1 MPPAYNNK
9 RPAGGAGSSSQQAK
23 KPYKPARDEDEDDM
37 DDIDEMIDEEE
48 EMMEEMLN
56 SATQPPPE
64 EVEAVQ
70 LLGTKDMKDFERR
83 WRRPPLPSLDPT
95 VDEVCFQ
102 QIEADYT
109 IHNMPADFARGST
122 EPKAAVIRLFGV
134 TKDGNS
140 VTAHVHGFRPYFYV
154 RAPNGFQQSDVA
166 PFKMALAAKLKSQ
179 MSAKDQGSECVL
191 DCAAVSRQSIMH
203 YSAGAFQPFIRIV
216 VALPTM
222 VPTARRVLENGLALP
237 RLGSVQFD
245 TFESNCQFVLRFM
258 VDRDIVGVNWLT
270 LPAGTWRP
278 RPWSDNGGAGAVE
291 KPCTTT
297 QLEVDVWFSDV
308 VSHAPDGEYLGIA
321 PMRILSF
328 DIECAGRPGVF
339 PEPEHDRVIQI
350 ANHVVLQGDTKAV
363 VKNVFCLKECAPISG
378 AQVLSFDT
386 EEQLLKSWHAFVLA
400 CDADIITGYNIVNFD
415 LPYLINRAAALK
427 ISSFP
432 YLGRIRGAV
441 TRIKDKVFQ
450 SKQTGT
456 RESKE
461 INIEGRVQF
470 DVMAVLMR
478 DYKLSSYSLNS
489 VCAHFLGE
497 QKEDVHHSI
506 ITDLQEGN
514 ADTRRRL
521 AVYCLK
527 DAYLPQRLLQKLM
540 CIINYVE
547 MARVTGVPLSYL
559 LTRGQQIKVMSQL
572 YRKVRPMGLL
582 LPVAARKQMD
592 GDKFEGATVIE
603 PIKGFYKDPI
613 ATLDFASLYPS
624 IMMAHN
630 LCYST
635 LVRRSDLPKLPAD
648 AYAKSPT
655 GDCFVK
661 SATHKGIL
669 PQILE
674 ELLAARK
681 KAKADMKAE
690 KAKPKEEFDALKYA
704 VYDGRQLAL
713 KISANSVY
721 GFTGAQVGQLPC
733 LEISSTVTAYGRQM
747 IESTKQQVEEHYNVK
762 NGYEFDAQVVYGDT
776 DSVMIK
782 FGTPDLAESMRL
794 GQDAAERITNSFIK
808 PIKLEFE
815 KCYFPYLL
823 MNKKRYAGL
832 LWTNTKKHDYMDC
845 KGIETVRRDNC
856 QLVKDVVD
864 TSLRAILIYKDPQTA
879 IAYVKSQISQLLMNE
894 MDMSKLVITK
904 ALTKTSDQYAAGNK
918 QAHVE
923 LAARIK
929 KRDPGLAPN
938 VGDRIPYVM
947 IKAAKDAKAWEKA
960 EDPIWV
966 LDHNLPLDTEW
977 YLEHQ
982 LSEPIKRLFD
992 PIVDNT
998 ESMLKGDHTRKI
1010 KKAMPTMGGLMGFV
1024 AVTQRCLGCKASMPA
1039 GKDKE
1044 GEQGVALCVNC
1055 EPKESEIYMKKLQHY
1070 GQVERLFWQTMVQC
1084 QRITGDSY
1092 KDVLGIA
1099 RDSPIYYQMKKVQK
1113 DLEEAKETLARFD
1126 VRWAR

>member
-1 MPPAYNNK
+1 MPPAWNNK
-9 RPAGGAGSSSQQAK
+9 RPGGGAGPSQK
-23 KPYKPARDEDEDDM
+23 KPAFNKPPRDDDDDDM
-37 DDIDEMIDEEE
+37 DDMDELMDEEE
-48 EMMEEMLN
+48 EIMDEMLN
-56 SATQPPPE
+56 SASQPPPDDAE
-64 EVEAVQ
+64 PVQ
-70 LLGTKDMKDFERR
+70 LLGSKDMKDFERQ
-83 WRRPPLPSLDPT
+83 WRRPPLPPLDAAT
-95 VDEVCFQ
+95 DSICFQ
-102 QIEADYT
+102 QIEADYA
-109 IHNMPADFARGST
+109 IHSMPADYARGST

-154 RAPNGFQQSDVA
+154 RAPPGFTQNDVG
-166 PFKMALAAKLKSQ
+166 PFQAALAAKLKS
-179 MSAKDQGSECVL
+179 SVNAKDQQSACVL
-191 DCAAVSRQSIMH
+191 DCAAVMRQSIMN
-203 YSAGAFQPFIRIV
+203 YTAGQRAPFIRVV

-222 VPTARRVLENGLALP
+222 VPTARRVLEQGISVP
-237 RLGSVQFD
+237 RLGTVQLD
-245 TFESNCQFVLRFM
+245 TFESNCQFVLRYM

-270 LPAGTWRP
+270 IPAGTWRA
-278 RPWSDNGGAGAVE
+278 RPWSDNGGKGSVE

-308 VSHAPDGEYLGIA
+308 VSHPADGDYMGIA

-328 DIECAGRPGVF
+328 DIECAGRPGIF
-339 PEPEHDRVIQI
+339 PEPEHDQVIQI
-350 ANHVVLQGDTKAV
+350 ANHVVLQGETKAV

-386 EEQLLKSWHAFVLA
+386 EEQLLKSWHAFMLA

-415 LPYLINRAAALK
+415 IPYLINRAAALK
-427 ISSFP
+427 VNSFP
-432 YLGRIRGAV
+432 YLGRIKGCP
-441 TRIKDKVFQ
+441 TRLKDKVFQ

-506 ITDLQEGN
+506 ISDLQRGT

-540 CIINYVE
+540 CVINYVE

-582 LPVAARKQMD
+582 LPVQARKQTD
-592 GDKFEGATVIE
+592 GDKFEGATVID

-635 LVRRSDLPKLPAD
+635 LVRRSDVAKLDPD

-655 GDCFVK
+655 GDVFVK
-661 SATHKGIL
+661 TTTHKGIL

-713 KISANSVY
+713 KVSANSVY

-747 IESTKQQVEEHYNVK
+747 IESTKQQVEEQYNTR
-762 NGYEFDAQVVYGDT
+762 NGYEYDAQVVYGDT

-794 GQDAAERITNSFIK
+794 GLEAAERITATFLK

-815 KCYFPYLL
+815 KCYFPFLL
-823 MNKKRYAGL
+823 MNKKRYAAL
-832 LWTNTKKHDYMDC
+832 LWTKPDKHDYMDC

-864 TSLRAILIYKDPQTA
+864 TSLRAILIHKNPDTA
-879 IAYVKSQISQLLMNE
+879 IAYVKNQISQLLMNE

-947 IKAAKDAKAWEKA
+947 IKAASGAKAWEKA
-960 EDPIWV
+960 EDPVYV
-966 LDHNLPLDTEW
+966 LDNNLPLDTEW

-982 LSEPIKRLFD
+982 LSEPIKRLFE
-992 PIVDNT
+992 PIVENT
-998 ESMLKGDHTRKI
+998 DSLLKGDHTRKV
-1010 KKAMPTMGGLMGFV
+1010 KKAMPTTGGLMGFV

-1044 GEQGVALCVNC
+1044 GEQGVALCASC
-1055 EPKESEIYMKKLQHY
+1055 EPKETEVYMKKLQHY
-1070 GQVERLFWQTMVQC
+1070 GQLERLFWQTMVQC

-1113 DLEEAKETLARFD
+1113 DLHEAKETLARFD
-1126 VRWAR
+1126 VRWQR